1 MDDLIAAIVDV
12 RDKLRRGAYSN
23 EDQVSR
29 GVVMRL
35 LQQLGWDVYDPIRV
49 SAEFRIGSRKVDYAL
64 LHDPFGAVVLIE
76 VKDVGK
82 ASTSGEDQLF
92 DYCLKQGVP
101 VAVLTD
107 GRTWNFYWPAG
118 RGNYAQRRFAVS
130 DLVDHEAS
138 ECASVLNRYLAF
150 NAVTSGQF
158 EEAARHDY
166 AAYQQQIV
174 AKQQFAPVWHALI
187 READPRVVRLFADEV
202 ERCCGIRPDEERVRS
217 FLSKQFAHAA
227 PPESAARARRSPS
240 RSTLTPA
247 QGAGQVGTAKNPG
260 AKAQTPLDPRPESP
274 SFTLFGREFSC
285 QRDKDVLVGVLT
297 ALGKRDPG
305 LYARLA
311 PLLAGRKRSF
321 LSRDR
326 KQIYPQDSA
335 AAVLRSV
342 EKLPGGWWLGTH
354 SSTRTKNDQLRR
366 AREVAGLTAGQFTWQ
381 MKGKT

>member
-1 MDDLIAAIVDV
+1 
-12 RDKLRRGAYSN
+12 
-23 EDQVSR
+23 
-29 GVVMRL
+29 MRL

-49 SAEFRIGSRKVDYAL
+49 SSEFRIGSRKVDYAL

-82 ASTSGEDQLF
+82 ASTRGEDQLF

-150 NAVTSGQF
+150 DAVTSGQF
-158 EEAARHDY
+158 EEAARSDY

-174 AKQQFAPVWHALI
+174 AKQQFAPAWHSLI
-187 READPRVVRLFADEV
+187 READPRVVKLFADDV
-202 ERCCGIRPDEERVRS
+202 ERRCGIRPDEERVRS
-217 FLSKQFAHAA
+217 FLSKQFVQAA
-227 PPESAARARRSPS
+227 ARESAARPQRRPP
-240 RSTLTPA
+240 RSTLMPA
-247 QGAGQVGTAKNPG
+247 QGAGQAGAARDPSAKVR
-260 AKAQTPLDPRPESP
+260 TPHDPQPESP
-274 SFTLFGREFSC
+274 SFTLFGREVSC

-305 LYARLA
+305 LYTRLA
-311 PLLAGRKRSF
+311 PLLAGRTRSF

-326 KQIYPQDSA
+326 KQIYPPDSSA
-335 AAVLRSV
+335 AILRSV
-342 EKLPGGWWLGTH
+342 EELPGGWWIGTH
-354 SSTRTKNDQLRR
+354 SSTQHKTEQLKRIR
-366 AREVAGLTAGQFTWQ
+366 DVTGLPASQFTWQ